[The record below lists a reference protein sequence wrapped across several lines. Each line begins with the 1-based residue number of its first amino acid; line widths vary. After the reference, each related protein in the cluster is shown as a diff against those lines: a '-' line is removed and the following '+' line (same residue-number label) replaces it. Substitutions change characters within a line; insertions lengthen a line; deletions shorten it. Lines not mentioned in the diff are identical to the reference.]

1 MTRRDEQNARF
12 LVQGRD
18 VQPVGAKLVS
28 PWPRSFLGKPA
39 TQRTVVFGT
48 SRASLQLPAGLVDEK
63 PVRVTP
69 GGHQRVLL
77 AV

>member
-1 MTRRDEQNARF
+1 VTRRDEQNARF

-48 SRASLQLPAGLVDEK
+48 SRASLPSMTASRSTALDPGSGA
-63 PVRVTP
+63 VT
-69 GGHQRVLL
+69 
-77 AV
+77 AAC